1 MNRSRGSEEEG
12 KGREGK
18 RKRTPPVALAGGKAR
33 AFRHLCPVVPSN
45 GRAFEAGTTRIRAI
59 KSVFGSLVKK
69 RLWVGPSLGREP
81 NCLAASILFVEVE
94 EMALFYCA
102 EILLARDE
110 LGQASPRSESSSTVA
125 SFATSESSNYCAP
138 DSLYDSAST
147 RIPVL
152 QVRVLEHSV
161 PVTFKYENRCS

>member
-1 MNRSRGSEEEG
+1 M
-12 KGREGK
+12 
-18 RKRTPPVALAGGKAR
+18 ALAGGKAR

-69 RLWVGPSLGREP
+69 RFWVGRES

-110 LGQASPRSESSSTVA
+110 LGQVSPRSESSSTVA
-125 SFATSESSNYCAP
+125 LFATSESSNYCAP
-138 DSLYDSAST
+138 DSLHDSASIRALEYRYCKYYSRT
-147 RIPVL
+147 SLSRISLYRIP
-152 QVRVLEHSV
+152 
-161 PVTFKYENRCS
+161 RCPG